1 MIKDQERRLK
11 QTNEKKKK
19 REQSLDR
26 IAAHLQMIAGQLD
39 HLANKI
45 F

>member
-11 QTNEKKKK
+11 QTNEKKK